1 MNMSKNL
8 FETQNFNSLKE
19 ALKDIKPSDSQSTD
33 RSPVNQTF
41 MQKFMRLCV
50 TRAIIQ

>member
-1 MNMSKNL
+1 MSKNL

-33 RSPVNQTF
+33 RSPVNQKISAT
-41 MQKFMRLCV
+41 V
-50 TRAIIQ
+50 SVAAP